1 MANILRLNAGII
13 KREAIKNGFNY
24 DGSNIFTFAEWKD
37 KGYFPVRG
45 QKAFIKI
52 HLWTKGENRR
62 KTLVGLFTSEQ
73 VEKLT
78 RRELVVV

>member
-1 MANILRLNAGII
+1 MANILRLNAEII
-13 KREAIKNGFNY
+13 EHEAIKNGFNY
-24 DGSNIFTFAEWKD
+24 DGNNIHTFVEWRD

-52 HLWTKGENRR
+52 YLWTKGENRR
-62 KTLVGLFTSEQ
+62 KTLVGLFTIEQ

-78 RRELVVV
+78 RMELVVV